1 MQNASENGKIIV
13 LILAMMLLIYGVQN
27 VSYGQ
32 VAPTVEAG
40 KDDTKHKHDGFYLRL
55 TTGVGSTT
63 SVEETEVGEL
73 SFSGMSGNTTLG
85 TVGYAVVENLII
97 NLDIFASSVTDPT
110 VEIDGKDV
118 GAVDAEVTITNIGV
132 GGTYY
137 IMPANLYLGS
147 IGLATGSVGSGRVKV
162 ETDTGYGINVAIGK
176 EWWVSDN
183 WGIGVAGQLFH
194 TVLPDENLI
203 TGEVYDLKTTSFGI
217 LFSATSI
224 NRIFQTGSK
233 ENTLV
238 VVSENALRR
247 AMNCATTNSSA

>member
-1 MQNASENGKIIV
+1 MKSASANRKIVV
-13 LILAMMLLIYGVQN
+13 LIIAMILLIYTVQS
-27 VSYGQ
+27 VSHGQ

-40 KDDTKHKHDGFYLRL
+40 EEDTKHKHDGFYLRL

-63 SVEETEVGEL
+63 SIEETEVGEL

-85 TVGYAVVENLII
+85 IGYAVVENLII
-97 NLDIFASSVTDPT
+97 NLDIFASSVADPT

-132 GGTYY
+132 GATYY
-137 IMPANLYLGS
+137 IMPANVYLTGS
-147 IGLATGSVGSGRVKV
+147 IALATGSVGSGRVKV
-162 ETDTGYGINVAIGK
+162 ESETGYGINVAIGK

-203 TGEVYDLKTTSFGI
+203 TGEVFDLKTTSIGI
-217 LFSATSI
+217 LFSATF
-224 NRIFQTGSK
+224 N
-233 ENTLV
+233 
-238 VVSENALRR
+238 
-247 AMNCATTNSSA
+247 